1 MNTRDE
7 IVLKKI
13 IQYADEISETISRFN
28 LTQDSF
34 TEDFVA
40 RNAISMCILQI
51 GELVGKLSDEF
62 KAENNEY
69 HKSKDNAI
77 DFVNLIEKYIGIKE
91 LTYEVLHEL
100 IDRVE
105 VGEKYEYQ
113 GETYQD
119 INIYYKFVGTVEFN
133 SEQNI
138 EKAG

>member
-51 GELVGKLSDEF
+51 GELVGKLSEEF
-62 KAENNEY
+62 KADNNAMPWRE
-69 HKSKDNAI
+69 
-77 DFVNLIEKYIGIKE
+77 IKAM
-91 LTYEVLHEL
+91 
-100 IDRVE
+100 
-105 VGEKYEYQ
+105 
-113 GETYQD
+113 
-119 INIYYKFVGTVEFN
+119 
-133 SEQNI
+133 QNI
-138 EKAG
+138 AAHNYGEIDIDILWETATCDIPDLKEYCQKFIG

>member
-51 GELVGKLSDEF
+51 GELVGKLSEDF
-62 KAENNEY
+62 KAQNNAMPWREIKAMRNIAAHNYGEIDIDILWETATCDIPDLKEY
-69 HKSKDNAI
+69 CQK
-77 DFVNLIEKYIGIKE
+77 FIG
-91 LTYEVLHEL
+91 
-100 IDRVE
+100 
-105 VGEKYEYQ
+105 
-113 GETYQD
+113 
-119 INIYYKFVGTVEFN
+119 
-133 SEQNI
+133 
-138 EKAG
+138 

>member
-51 GELVGKLSDEF
+51 V
-62 KAENNEY
+62 
-69 HKSKDNAI
+69 
-77 DFVNLIEKYIGIKE
+77 
-91 LTYEVLHEL
+91 
-100 IDRVE
+100 
-105 VGEKYEYQ
+105 
-113 GETYQD
+113 
-119 INIYYKFVGTVEFN
+119 
-133 SEQNI
+133 
-138 EKAG
+138 